1 MFIKRW
7 KTAVLF
13 TFLFLFLTACGGT
26 ETVTEEVTRVVTET
40 VTETVVE
47 ESEMISVEIE
57 VTRVVVEEVMAE
69 GGEAI
74 VVSEVEAAIME
85 ISPNAQMPADMFFE
99 EYGVNPFIDVEDD
112 NLSTFAMDVDTG
124 SYTLMRN
131 YLNDGHLPPSE
142 SVRVEEYVNYFDQ
155 QYPSPEHDAFA
166 IHLEG
171 SPAPYGEN
179 ERYSLMRVGI
189 QGYEANPLARPDAT
203 LIFVIDVSGSMD
215 QGNRLGLVKES
226 LRMLLDN
233 LRPTDRVG
241 LVVYGSHG
249 RVVLEPTAVES
260 RRAIMSAIDE
270 LRPEGSTNV
279 EEGLMLA
286 YDLAARYARPGQ
298 INRLIVASDGVGN
311 VGNTVAEAILQHA
324 EEGIQL
330 STFGY
335 GMGNYNDVMM
345 EQLADQGDGS
355 YAYIDSMQEAER
367 VFETQL
373 MGTLFTIAKDAK
385 IQVEFNSE
393 VVERYRLLGYENRD
407 VADEDFR
414 NDEVDAGEVGAGH
427 SVTALYEVKFAE
439 DADPNAVAMTVHVR
453 YIQPNT
459 DAAMELE
466 QTITQAE
473 FAPSFVE
480 TSPRFQLTA
489 VVAEYAEIL
498 RDSYWAQENTLTS
511 IAADARRI
519 AEYLPADADV
529 QEFAT
534 LVTRAGEMGR

>member
-1 MFIKRW
+1 MFIERW

>member
-7 KTAVLF
+7 KMTVLF

-47 ESEMISVEIE
+47 EGKTVSVEIE

-85 ISPNAQMPADMFFE
+85 TSPNAQMPADMFFE

-155 QYPSPEHDAFA
+155 KYPSPEHDAFA

-203 LIFVIDVSGSMD
+203 LIFVIDVSGSMEQD
-215 QGNRLGLVKES
+215 NRLGLVKES

-241 LVVYGSHG
+241 LVVYGSRG

-260 RRAIMSAIDE
+260 RRAIMSAIEE
-270 LRPEGSTNV
+270 LQPEGSTNV
-279 EEGLMLA
+279 EEGLLLA

-311 VGNTVAEAILQHA
+311 VGNTTAEAILQHA

-330 STFGY
+330 STFGF

-355 YAYIDSMQEAER
+355 YAYIDSIQEAER

-459 DAAMELE
+459 DAATELE

-498 RDSYWAQENTLTS
+498 RDSYWAQENTMAS

-519 AEYLPADADV
+519 AEYMPADADV